1 MNYFIVMLHGDSE
14 EYQFLRQEDAE
25 EFISQSPNG
34 GEWVEIISLDSLNPD
49 LI

>member
-1 MNYFIVMLHGDSE
+1 MSYFLVMIKGDSE
-14 EYQFLRQEDAE
+14 EYHFYNQEDAE
-25 EFISQSPNG
+25 NFIKESSSE